1 MSDLQT
7 LPPEAPAAPAD
18 SEGQGNRKLLL
29 LLVGVVGVVVLGA
42 AAYFLFLSG
51 GEEEPLPPITKGT
64 PAAEAGAGK
73 SGQDEANT
81 GGNDDGGQVLPGSA
95 DDDLKVGTDPFE
107 PLPAEEAAAAEAETA
122 ATDDGATAVTDEGN
136 GGKGGD
142 VAATTYEVQVASV
155 DSGSGKA
162 NVVVDGKSYVV
173 KVGDVFPSATTGPFK
188 AVAVG
193 KSNAGVPY
201 VKVAYGSDLPVII
214 KKGGSAEFGG

>member
-7 LPPEAPAAPAD
+7 LPPEAPEAPAD
-18 SEGQGNRKLLL
+18 FEGQGNRKLLL

-73 SGQDEANT
+73 SGQDESNA

-107 PLPAEEAAAAEAETA
+107 PLPAEEAAAAEAESA

-136 GGKGGD
+136 GGKAD
-142 VAATTYEVQVASV
+142 AAATTYQVQVASV
-155 DSGSGKA
+155 DSNSGKA
-162 NVVVDGKSYVV
+162 NVVVDGKSYAV

-201 VKVAYGSDLPVII
+201 VKVVYGSDLPVII

>member
-7 LPPEAPAAPAD
+7 LQPEATDSSA

-73 SGQDEANT
+73 SDQDETNG
-81 GGNDDGGQVLPGSA
+81 GGNDGDGQVLPESA
-95 DDDLKVGTDPFE
+95 SDNLKVGTDPFE
-107 PLPAEEAAAAEAETA
+107 PLPAEEAAAVAAADTA
-122 ATDDGATAVTDEGN
+122 ATDSGATAVTDEGT
-136 GGKGGD
+136 GGKGD
-142 VAATTYEVQVASV
+142 NAATVYQVQVASV
-155 DSGSGKA
+155 DSASGKA

-188 AVAVG
+188 AVAVA

-201 VKVAYGSDLPVII
+201 VKVVYGSDLPVII